1 MSITFIHEEGQSN
14 DLLKDVTSSSPDD
27 QLNKAFANIVDQYEK
42 HGVVTLPTGSE
53 DSFVENKVE
62 DTESKS
68 EVATNQSQLE
78 GQNNDLHKDVLP
90 ESSQPD
96 GQQTPENNPQEDISV
111 QQLKEELRKKE
122 MDIQLQHSRLNE
134 LSARY
139 QELKALAELNN
150 LRSENNSKTTLD
162 SSKATTSSEA
172 VKEFFETFP
181 DMAEAVSQM
190 IEEKTSAATKSF
202 EETLNNRV
210 IPIQQHLEQ
219 NATQQFVNKVVAVH
233 PDAVQI
239 VTSPALRNWADTL
252 DPIMRSGVNY
262 VMQYGSADDVISLLT
277 QYKQSTGVTVSSSL
291 NGNGTNKIPTN
302 SAREDEIAKKVL
314 SMLNLPSNT
323 QDPTIIKNKTVP
335 TYKNVDEA
343 FAALCAEQESSLKRF

>member
-1 MSITFIHEEGQSN
+1 MSITNIPT
-14 DLLKDVTSSSPDD
+14 DVTNSSPDD

-42 HGVVTLPTGSE
+42 HGEATLPTVTNDSDSK
-53 DSFVENKVE
+53 DSFD
-62 DTESKS
+62 DTKTEESEPTS
-68 EVATNQSQLE
+68 EVTPNQSQS
-78 GQNNDLHKDVLP
+78 DVLDTN
-90 ESSQPD
+90 SQPD
-96 GQQTPENNPQEDISV
+96 GQQTPENNTSEDVSV

-139 QELKALAELNN
+139 QELKALTELNN
-150 LRSENNSKTTLD
+150 IRNNDSGATLD
-162 SSKATTSSEA
+162 SSKATKSSEA

-219 NATQQFVNKVVAVH
+219 NATQAFINKVLAVH
-233 PDAVQI
+233 PDALQI
-239 VTSPALRNWADTL
+239 ANSQALRAWSETL
-252 DPIMRSGVNY
+252 DP
-262 VMQYGSADDVISLLT
+262 VMQYGVKTVMQYGNADDVIALLT
-277 QYKQSTGVTVSSSL
+277 QFKNATKAPVSSSL
-291 NGNGTNKIPTN
+291 NSNNNN
-302 SAREDEIAKKVL
+302 SGSTKPSFNTALAAREDEIAKKVL

-323 QDPTIIKNKTVP
+323 QEPAIIKNKP
-335 TYKNVDEA
+335 TTNYSNVDEA
-343 FAALCAEQESSLKRF
+343 FAALCAAQEGTSK